1 MAKKSEESSEEDSE
15 DDTETAMATKRVRKE
30 TKETAT
36 AKQESSESESES
48 GSEESSDDD
57 DEEGDA
63 QKKSKMKMKQQKET
77 EVKVSGSKELLAK
90 NNDDDESSSDEEES
104 SEEESDEEESESDSS
119 EESEE
124 VEVKKEVPQ
133 KTKEVVESTNTEE
146 FESEDLHMEL
156 QQLKRQRPSDEKHKQ
171 KVKAERHHREERE
184 HRRRGQSSLDTRGDI
199 ERKTSEHET
208 EKTHLKYQRVVERRH
223 SQSKHK
229 SRSYEKGRADDV
241 VQHVDRKE
249 RSDKHKSYAKESSKD
264 KPERPG
270 TREKHFEL
278 MEIDRDQKSSRKE
291 SEKRVKSSADESARI
306 ETTGKDWTDRSGSR
320 RRASASEKPTK
331 ESRGGEEG
339 TWPSKPKKDEGKS
352 VILTERERRQFTNEV
367 VDIESEGSSEEDEKD
382 APHPDVEMKLSDGEQ
397 EGNEKGIKKTKLAT
411 YFPAVRGC
419 RNVEE
424 FQWLNR
430 IEEGTYGVVYRA
442 KDRRTGLIH

>member
-1 MAKKSEESSEEDSE
+1 MFMTQWQRNQKSQAKKTVKMTQRRQWLPREYE
-15 DDTETAMATKRVRKE
+15 RRQRKE
-30 TKETAT
+30 T

-48 GSEESSDDD
+48 RSEESSDDED
-57 DEEGDA
+57 EEKEEGDA

-124 VEVKKEVPQ
+124 
-133 KTKEVVESTNTEE
+133 TKEVVESTNTEE

-264 KPERPG
+264 KPERP
-270 TREKHFEL
+270 
-278 MEIDRDQKSSRKE
+278 DQKSSRKE

-331 ESRGGEEG
+331 ERRGGEEG

-382 APHPDVEMKLSDGEQ
+382 TPHPDVEMKLSDGEQ

-442 KDRRTGLIH
+442 